1 MGKPQT
7 FRREKGQPY
16 RLSFRATMTGP
27 LAVRAVAKVGHRGPP
42 HTAAVLAPI
51 PMAPALQRFAIDF
64 QPEQADTSANVAFVL
79 SAPRGAAQNEVCL
92 DDVSL
97 VGGGPG

>member
-1 MGKPQT
+1 M
-7 FRREKGQPY
+7 
-16 RLSFRATMTGP
+16 
-27 LAVRAVAKVGHRGPP
+27 HRSVVTRPG
-42 HTAAVLAPI
+42 L
-51 PMAPALQRFAIDF
+51 RFFDLIDF
-64 QPEQADTSANVAFVL
+64 EPQQADTSANAAFVF